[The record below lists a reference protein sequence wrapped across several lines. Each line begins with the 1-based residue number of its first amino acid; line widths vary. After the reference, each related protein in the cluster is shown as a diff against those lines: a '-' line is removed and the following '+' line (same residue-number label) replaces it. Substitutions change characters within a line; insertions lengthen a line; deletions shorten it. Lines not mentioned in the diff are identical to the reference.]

1 MDTRLIVRYYLCI
14 FKYPEN
20 MKNQLP
26 IKIVK
31 VDLSDIDRLIE
42 ISIDTFRE
50 TFAESNSAENM
61 DKYIKESRS
70 REKAIREFTT
80 PGAEFYFAKTDHNNI
95 IGYLKMNTGQ
105 AQTEPLGDTF
115 LEIERIYVLNRYQ
128 GQKAGLQL
136 MEFARQRALEQH
148 KQTIWLGVWEHN
160 IKAIRFYQKSGF
172 VVFDKHSFTLG
183 DDEQT
188 DIMMRKELENNTI

>member
-1 MDTRLIVRYYLCI
+1 
-14 FKYPEN
+14 
-20 MKNQLP
+20 MKNHLP
-26 IKIVK
+26 IEIVK
-31 VDLSDIDRLIE
+31 ADLADIDQLIE

-50 TFAESNSAENM
+50 TFGGSNSADNM

-70 REKAIREFTT
+70 REKAVREFTT
-80 PGAEFYFAKTDHNNI
+80 PGAEFYFAKTGNNDI
-95 IGYLKMNTGQ
+95 IGYLKINTGQ

-115 LEIERIYVLNRYQ
+115 LEIERIYVLNRYH

-136 MEFARQRALEQH
+136 MEFALQRALEQH

-160 IKAIRFYQKSGF
+160 IKAIQFYQKSGF
-172 VVFDKHSFTLG
+172 VVFDKHSFMLG

-188 DIMMRKELENNTI
+188 DIMMRKELEKNIIFDPL